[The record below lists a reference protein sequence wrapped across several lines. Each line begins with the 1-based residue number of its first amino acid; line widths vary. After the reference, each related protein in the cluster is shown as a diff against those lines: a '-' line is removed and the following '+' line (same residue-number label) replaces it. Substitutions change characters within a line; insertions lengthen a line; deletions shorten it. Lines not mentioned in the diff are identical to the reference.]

1 MKRLSGTDALFLST
15 ETPAWHQHVGG
26 LTVVDPSESE
36 RFSYEEVR
44 QTLIDRIPRVPKFR
58 WKLKEVPL
66 HLDRAVWIEDE
77 HFDVD
82 KHFRRIAVPPPGGR
96 KEVGDLLGM
105 IMGNQLDRRRPLWEM
120 WFVDGVVGGQVALIT
135 KFHHCLMDGAS
146 GAGLAEQLFDLEP
159 NPPEGQVLIPG
170 PGDDDAGLY
179 EPSDLELFARALLPT
194 VQTPRKIA
202 TYLTRTAARGVTILQ
217 QRNANPM
224 AMGVAGP
231 CFNNSVG
238 PHRQSSFASVSLD
251 DVRALKDA
259 LGVKVNDIVL
269 ALVSGALRQHMEA
282 HGDAPVSGSLAAQVP
297 VSTRLADD
305 TDQTNKVATM
315 SATLATDVDD
325 PLERVKVIFAST
337 QSAKELTIAIRARK
351 IQSIGEVAPPLLLN
365 LASRAVWATNITDR
379 VPRVANV
386 VVSNVPGPPFPVYS
400 CGAKVSGIY
409 AASVLLAFAGLNI
422 TLMSYIDRL
431 DFGLTSDPDLLE
443 DPWAIA
449 DGIKD
454 ALAELMDAAGLGKPT
469 PVHDPFDV

>member
-1 MKRLSGTDALFLST
+1 VST

-26 LTVVDPSESE
+26 LTVVDPAESE
-36 RFSYEEVR
+36 RFSFAEVR
-44 QTLIDRIPRVPKFR
+44 RTLLERIPRVPKFR

-66 HLDRAVWIEDE
+66 HLDRAVWIEDKD
-77 HFDVD
+77 FDVD

-96 KEVGDLLGM
+96 REVGDLLGVL
-105 IMGNQLDRRRPLWEM
+105 MGYQLDRRRPMWEM
-120 WFVDGVVGGQVALIT
+120 WYVDGVAGGQVALIT

-159 NPPEGQVLIPG
+159 NPPAAEVVPIEE
-170 PGDDDAGLY
+170 DAGLH
-179 EPSDLELFARALLPT
+179 EPSDIELFARALIPT
-194 VQTPRKIA
+194 LQTPRKLA
-202 TYLTRTAARGVTILQ
+202 EYLFRTAGRGVTILQ
-217 QRNANPM
+217 QRNENPM
-224 AMGVAGP
+224 AIGVAGP
-231 CFNNSVG
+231 CFNGMVG

-251 DVRALKDA
+251 DVRAVKNA
-259 LGVKVNDIVL
+259 LGVSVNDVVL
-269 ALVSGALRQHMEA
+269 GLVSGTLRAHMA
-282 HGDAPVSGSLAAQVP
+282 RHGDGPESGSLAAQVP

-315 SATLATDVDD
+315 SATLATDIDD
-325 PLERVKVIFAST
+325 PLERMKAIHAST
-337 QSAKELTIAIRARK
+337 QSAKELTQAIRARK
-351 IQSIGEVAPPLLLN
+351 IQSIGEVAPPLLIN

-386 VVSNVPGPPFPVYS
+386 VVSNVPGPPFPIYS
-400 CGAKVSGIY
+400 CGAQVSGIY

-422 TLMSYIDRL
+422 TLFSYMDRV

-443 DPWAIA
+443 DPWEIA

-469 PVHDPFDV
+469 PVHDPFDR